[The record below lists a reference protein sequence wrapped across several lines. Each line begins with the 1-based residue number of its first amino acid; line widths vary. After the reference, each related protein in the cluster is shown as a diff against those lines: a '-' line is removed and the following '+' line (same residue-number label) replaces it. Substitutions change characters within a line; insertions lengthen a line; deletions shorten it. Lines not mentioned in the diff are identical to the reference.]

1 MSKERAEQIFNNVVE
16 AMQEADEIEG
26 VEGWEYVWLMRKIR
40 GQASKR
46 IKNCIDNM
54 EKTNE

>member
-46 IKNCIDNM
+46 IENCINNM
-54 EKTNE
+54 EVNK

>member
-46 IKNCIDNM
+46 IENCIDNM
-54 EKTNE
+54 EGR